1 MPPEKKLEAP
11 QAQPAQSAP
20 PLIQT
25 ISTPPTQSAATTVPV
40 PPQSHG
46 KRNFL
51 ITLGVLLVCVLLGVG
66 GWVYYQNSPQGILS
80 SLLKSASTVTSYEGA
95 VIVKDSTKSTTSEGV
110 ITADVTKKAS
120 WLKLEP
126 NESKMET
133 EVISVGD
140 ISYIKVFTTDPET
153 LKIMTLPDAWL
164 MIDTKS
170 TSTSSSIIK
179 NETVTDITQ
188 ASDAWTL
195 PKKEVVD
202 GKELYTIFLTKRL
215 SPDTVVVKE
224 MSFDVATKMIYS
236 LKVTSGELVTHIT
249 ITKVNTSPSIEAPKN
264 FLTQQE
270 WDRELFIGIL
280 PKVKINNILVF
291 RMKGVSEEEAE
302 ITKEAISEYYGVDAS
317 ISPIIL
323 DPLPKTDAWY
333 SAERKQYDENMML
346 GYMLTWFKES
356 ASSTRGILLTS
367 DDMYS
372 KKSASST
379 YTMSRALANSNS
391 IVVST
396 SRMRANN
403 ASTSEA
409 KKQLLE
415 DRLTKTVVRS
425 LGESVLL
432 TLSSDA
438 AKKECIFYQASTV
451 EELDKVGK
459 DACPIAKKGIPM
471 LFGKKE

>member
-1 MPPEKKLEAP
+1 MPPEKKIEVP
-11 QAQPAQSAP
+11 QTQPIQSAP
-20 PLIQT
+20 LAKQT
-25 ISTPPTQSAATTVPV
+25 VSTPPTQIAPTIVLA

-46 KRNFL
+46 KRNIL
-51 ITLGVLLVCVLLGVG
+51 ITFVVLLMFALIGVG

-80 SLLKSASTVTSYEGA
+80 SLLKSASTVTSYEGT
-95 VIVKDSTKSTTSEGV
+95 VTVKDSSKSITTDGV
-110 ITADVTKKAS
+110 ITADVTKKTS
-120 WLKLEP
+120 WIKLQP

-140 ISYIKVFTTDPET
+140 ISYVKVFTTDPET
-153 LKIMTLPDAWL
+153 LKIVRLPDAWQ

-170 TSTSSSIIK
+170 TSTSSNGIK
-179 NETVTDITQ
+179 NETVTEITQ
-188 ASDAWTL
+188 ANDAWTL

-202 GKELYTIFLTKRL
+202 GKEFYTISLTKQL
-215 SPDTVVVKE
+215 SPESVIVKE
-224 MSFDVATKMIYS
+224 MSFDAATKMIHS
-236 LKVTSGELVTHIT
+236 LTITNGEFITHIA
-249 ITKVNTSPSIEAPKN
+249 ITKVNTNPSIEAPKN
-264 FLTQQE
+264 FLTQEE
-270 WDRELFIGIL
+270 WGRELFIGVL
-280 PKVKINNILVF
+280 PKVKIDTILIF
-291 RMKGVSEEEAE
+291 RMKGVPEEETE
-302 ITKEAISEYYGVDAS
+302 ITKKAISEYYGVDAL
-317 ISPIIL
+317 ISPIVL
-323 DPLPKTDAWY
+323 DQLPKTEAWY
-333 SAERKQYDENMML
+333 SNERKQYDENMML